1 MKMAAFAKR
10 WIWLAAALA
19 LAVSGCGGGSKSA
32 TPPRASVDTETST
45 SSTPTVSESTTSTS
59 VATPSTMPEQHFEP
73 LYADPALTPEEQVE
87 AAYLF
92 YWDVVL
98 DAFARGDDRYLPL
111 VLVDGGLLTRLSE
124 LAELVDRG
132 ERYRIDVSHRH
143 EILLVEMD
151 EAVVADLQRSKFVT
165 LRASDSTIL
174 DIEEN
179 VDVPWVYWLYKRG
192 DQWVVYD
199 FYVEQL
205 P

>member
-59 VATPSTMPEQHFEP
+59 VVTPSTMPEQHFEP

-111 VLVDGGLLTRLSE
+111 VLVDEGLAMHIDQIRRHNSQGIRMTGDKVHNYQIQVLEPTIAALLDEQYSRLRTE
-124 LAELVDRG
+124 DVETGEVIEADPYEQKYWRYTLV
-132 ERYRIDVSHRH
+132 
-143 EILLVEMD
+143 
-151 EAVVADLQRSKFVT
+151 
-165 LRASDSTIL
+165 
-174 DIEEN
+174 
-179 VDVPWVYWLYKRG
+179 KRD
-192 DQWVVYD
+192 DQWLISDYAT
-199 FYVEQL
+199 YVLE
-205 P
+205 